1 MIEVKNLIKKYGG
14 VAVLDI
20 PDLTIQKG
28 ESFGLVGNNGAGK
41 TTLFSLILD
50 LRRATRG
57 SVFIKNQNVSK
68 TENWKD
74 FTGSYIDENFLID
87 FLTPEEYFQF
97 IANLH
102 GLSKGDLQ
110 DFYQKYEDL
119 FAGEILGKK
128 KYIREL
134 SKGNQKKVGIAGS
147 LLSKPEVLVLDEPF
161 SNLDPSSQIRLK
173 AMFKTMKSEDSV
185 TMLISSHDLNHV
197 TEVCE
202 RIVIL
207 DKGNIVHDLQTSNKT
222 LEELESYFD
231 V

>member
-14 VAVLDI
+14 MAVLDI

-50 LRRATRG
+50 LRRATTG

-173 AMFKTMKSEDSV
+173 AMFKTMKSENSV

-222 LEELESYFD
+222 LEELESYFA